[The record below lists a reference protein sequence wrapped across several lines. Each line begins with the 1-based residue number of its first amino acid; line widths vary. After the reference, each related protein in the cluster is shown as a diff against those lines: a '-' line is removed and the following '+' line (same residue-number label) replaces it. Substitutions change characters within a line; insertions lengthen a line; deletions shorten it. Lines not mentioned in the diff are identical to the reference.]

1 MKLLN
6 FVKDDKVYLGA
17 MLGDDVAVMTGAAG
31 YPQTMQEA
39 IELGIPALN
48 ALDLSK
54 LETACPCCITYA
66 PVVTA
71 PEKIICVGLNYLL
84 HAKESGSTPPEW
96 PCLFSKF
103 NTALAAH
110 GEAIELP
117 AGDDRYDYEAE
128 LVIVIGKKAR
138 YVDKADAKDYVF
150 GYTCGNDL
158 SARTL
163 QVRTGQW
170 ITGKTVD
177 KFGPVGPV
185 IATADVTDGDNLAIK
200 LTRNGAVCQDSNTN
214 DLIFDVSAIVSYC
227 SQFIT
232 LKPGDIIFTGTPS
245 GVISGKPEGEKNWLK
260 AGDEVTVSIDGIGAL
275 TNTMA

>member
-6 FVKDDKVYLGA
+6 FVTDGKVMLGA
-17 MLGDDVAVMTGAAG
+17 MTTDGVAVMTGVKG

-48 ALDLSK
+48 ALDLTS
-54 LETACPCCITYA
+54 LPTVCPGCITYA

-71 PEKIICVGLNYLL
+71 PEKIICVGLNYLE
-84 HAKESGSTPPEW
+84 HVKESYSEVPKW

-110 GEAIELP
+110 GDTIELP
-117 AGDDRYDYEAE
+117 PVDEKYDYEAE
-128 LVIVIGKKAR
+128 LVIVIGKEAR
-138 YVDKADAKDYVF
+138 NIAKEAALEYVF

-163 QVRTGQW
+163 QMRTGQW
-170 ITGKTVD
+170 LTGKTID

-185 IATADVTDGDNLAIK
+185 IATADVTDGDNLPIK
-200 LTRNGAVCQDSNTN
+200 LIRNGVVCQDSNTN
-214 DLIFDVSAIVSYC
+214 DLVFDVSTIVSYC
-227 SQFIT
+227 SLFVT
-232 LKPGDIIFTGTPS
+232 LKPGDIIFTGTPH
-245 GVISGKPEGEKNWLK
+245 GVIGGKPEGQKDWLK
-260 AGDEVTVSIDGIGAL
+260 PGEVLTVAIEGIGEL
-275 TNTMA
+275 TNTLA